1 MAALPIDAA
10 DVDGNRVDPAEI
22 VEQPSVE
29 AVGLQ
34 RLLDVFDIEPGGCGW
49 GHPVQYSRL
58 RAAAIQPR
66 PGTYNPEREPSD
78 MSKGLRLAAL
88 LVFFTAAGLTARQ
101 NQPAQQPPP
110 PPPPPS
116 QPSQAQPTF
125 KVRVD
130 YVEVDVVV
138 TDRQGNLVRDLKKE
152 DFQVLEDGKGQT
164 INTFTQVDIPVER
177 ADRPLFAESPI
188 EPDVRTNEKPFDGR
202 VYVMVIDDLHTRF
215 GRTVRVKAAAK
226 QFIERRLGAN
236 DLMAVVHTAGP
247 TDGNQ
252 EFTNN
257 KRLLIAAADR
267 TSGRK
272 LDSATANK
280 TTEYNRTRDLRQQG
294 DPLNDPEDSERAFNA
309 RSTLDTLR
317 NVAEWF
323 GSVRGRR
330 KAILFVSEGIDYDI
344 YDMISQSGSN
354 HTSASMV
361 MDSTRDAIA
370 AATRANVAIYGIDPR
385 GLTDLGD
392 ESIEIGSFPD
402 DTSLGVGQGS
412 LQNEIRLS
420 QDSLRTLSEETGGFA
435 VVNKNDFAT
444 AFQRI
449 VEDNSS
455 YYVLAYYPPDARPGR
470 THKIDVRVTRP
481 GLNVRARKAY
491 LTPKK
496 VDAPKTTGNSPST
509 PELREALDSPLPVSG
524 LTLHVFASPF
534 KGAAPNASV
543 LFGVEMRGRDL
554 KVDANSKILLS
565 YIALDANGKVRGGNT
580 DSLTLTNLKPESKAR
595 IEQTGLRML
604 NRLELPPGK
613 YQLRIAAHD
622 SAGGN
627 VGSVQYD
634 LEVPDYAKAPFSMS
648 GLVLTSGAGAIF
660 PTVKADE
667 QLKPMLPGPPI
678 ALRSFPQNDE
688 IALFTEVYDNAG
700 STPHK
705 VDIVTTVT
713 TDEGKVL
720 YKTDEMRDSADLGG
734 KRGGYG
740 YTSRVPLKDLP
751 PGSYVLKVEAKSR
764 LGNGSATAREVR
776 FTVAPPRTAPG
787 Q

>member
-1 MAALPIDAA
+1 MNA
-10 DVDGNRVDPAEI
+10 
-22 VEQPSVE
+22 
-29 AVGLQ
+29 
-34 RLLDVFDIEPGGCGW
+34 
-49 GHPVQYSRL
+49 RL
-58 RAAAIQPR
+58 RLM
-66 PGTYNPEREPSD
+66 G
-78 MSKGLRLAAL
+78 L
-88 LVFFTAAGLTARQ
+88 LVLVTGVALTAGQ
-101 NQPAQQPPP
+101 APAPSAQQQQQPAPPPAQQP
-110 PPPPPS
+110 
-116 QPSQAQPTF
+116 PTF

-130 YVEVDVVV
+130 FVEVDAVV
-138 TDRQGNLVRDLKKE
+138 TDREGRLVRDLTKE
-152 DFQVLEDGKGQT
+152 DFQVLEDGKSQT
-164 INTFTQVDIPVER
+164 ITNFTHVDIPV
-177 ADRPLFAESPI
+177 DKDNRPLFAASPI
-188 EPDVRTNEKPFDGR
+188 EPDVKTNEKPFDGR
-202 VYVMVIDDLHTRF
+202 VYVMVVDDLHTRF
-215 GRTVRVKAAAK
+215 GRTVRVKTAAK

-236 DLMAVVHTAGP
+236 DLMAVVHTSGS
-247 TDGNQ
+247 TDSNQ
-252 EFTNN
+252 EFTSN
-257 KRLLIAAADR
+257 KRLLLAAVDK
-267 TSGRK
+267 THGRK

-280 TTEYNRTRDLRQQG
+280 TNEYNNTRGIRQPG
-294 DPLNDPEDSERAFNA
+294 DPLNDPDDMERGFNA
-309 RSTLDTLR
+309 RTTLDTLR
-317 NVAEWF
+317 SVAEWF

-344 YDMISQSGSN
+344 YDIIAQTGSN
-354 HTSASMV
+354 HQSASTV
-361 MDSTRDAIA
+361 MDATREAIG
-370 AATRANVAIYGIDPR
+370 AATRSNVAIYGIDPR

-412 LQNEIRLS
+412 LQNELRLS

-435 VVNKNDFAT
+435 VVNKNDFST

-455 YYVLAYYPPDARPGR
+455 YYVLAYYPPDPRPGR
-470 THKIDVRVTRP
+470 IHKIDVRLTRP
-481 GLNVRARKAY
+481 GLTVRARKAY

-496 VDAPKTTGNSPST
+496 VDPPKTTSNSPAT
-509 PELREALDSPLPVSG
+509 PELKEALDSPLPVSG
-524 LTLHVFASPF
+524 LTMHVFAAPF
-534 KGAAPNASV
+534 KGAPPNASV
-543 LFGVEMRGRDL
+543 LFGVELRGRDM
-554 KVDANSKILLS
+554 KVDPNSKILLS
-565 YIALDANGKVRGGNT
+565 YIAIDANGKVRGGNT

-595 IEQTGLRML
+595 IEQSGLRML
-604 NRLELPPGK
+604 NRMDLPPGK

-648 GLVLTSGAGAIF
+648 GLVLTSGSGAVF

-688 IALFTEVYDNAG
+688 IALFTEVYDSAG

-720 YKTDEMRDSADLGG
+720 FKTDEMRDSSDLGG

-740 YTSRVPLKDLP
+740 YATRVPMKDLAL
-751 PGSYVLKVEAKSR
+751 GSYVLKVEARSR
-764 LGNGSATAREVR
+764 VKDTPPVARELQ
-776 FTVAPPRTAPG
+776 FTVEAPRQAPAR
-787 Q
+787 